1 MRIFDAVRDMQLQS
15 LSWRAAGWRI
25 AFVPTM
31 GNLHEGHLSL
41 VREAARRGDRVV
53 VSIFVNPLQFND
65 AGDYRHYPRTFDQDR
80 QQLAALGVA
89 AVFAPDETA
98 MYPEGREA
106 VTRVAV
112 PQLTTDLE
120 GAHRPGHFTG
130 VATVVTKLFQAVLPD
145 IALFGEKDYQ
155 QLLVVRKLVAD
166 LNMPVEVIGLPTCRE
181 TDGLAMSSRN
191 GRLKAAER
199 RQAPGLYATLQW
211 VGEQWRAGETDLSAL
226 EAAAMARL
234 ADAGFVPEYVSV
246 RDATTLRR
254 PRAGAPAV
262 VLGAARLGEVRLID
276 NLPIGA
282 SQPQGAGAVK

>member
-65 AGDYRHYPRTFDQDR
+65 ATDYRHYPRTFDQDR

-98 MYPEGREA
+98 MYPQGREA
-106 VTRVAV
+106 VTRVEV
-112 PQLTTDLE
+112 PQLTSELE

-155 QLLVVRKLVAD
+155 QLLVVRKLGAD
-166 LNMPVEVIGLPTCRE
+166 LNMPVEVAGLPTCRE
-181 TDGLAMSSRN
+181 ADGLAMSSRN
-191 GRLKAAER
+191 GGLKPAER
-199 RQAPGLYATLQW
+199 RQAPELYATLQW
-211 VGEQWRAGETDLSAL
+211 VGQQWRAGETDLSAL

-234 ADAGFVPEYVSV
+234 ADAGFAPEYVSV
-246 RDATTLRR
+246 RDATTLRP

-276 NLPIGA
+276 NLRIGA

>member
-1 MRIFDAVRDMQLQS
+1 MQIINAVRDMQRQS

-65 AGDYRHYPRTFDQDR
+65 AADYRHYPRTFEQDR
-80 QQLAALGVA
+80 RQLAALDVA
-89 AVFAPDETA
+89 AVFAPNEAA
-98 MYPEGREA
+98 MYPEGREN
-106 VTRVAV
+106 VTRVEV
-112 PQLTTDLE
+112 PQLTTELE

-145 IALFGEKDYQ
+145 LALFGEKDYQ

-166 LNMPVEVIGLPTCRE
+166 LNMLVEVIDLPTCRE
-181 TDGLAMSSRN
+181 ADGLAMSSRN
-191 GRLKAAER
+191 SRLKAAER
-199 RQAPGLYATLQW
+199 RQAPALYATLQW
-211 VGEQWRAGETDLSAL
+211 VGAQWRAGETDLSAL

-234 ADAGFVPEYVSV
+234 ADAGFAPEYVSL
-246 RDATTLRR
+246 RDATTLQ
-254 PRAGAPAV
+254 PPAAGSPVV

-276 NLPIGA
+276 NLRIGA
-282 SQPQGAGAVK
+282 AQPQGAGAVK